1 MEKRHTIFKIV
12 PPICDHG
19 NWRLIFWK
27 AVYWLSILY
36 CHPLG
41 PRNFLSKRVC
51 SVSLSVWPDADKNLE
66 RGQGPIHWGE
76 YLNKYRWPHNCLDCW
91 KKWIFYSWIKK
102 PIKEI
107 PTPRGRSKRSI
118 WVTQGAFQLLLKKI
132 WWCLHKEHKVGG
144 AEVLFTFTK
153 YVAYDADVI
162 VQGKAS

>member
-51 SVSLSVWPDADKNLE
+51 SVSLSACWPGADKNLE

-76 YLNKYRWPHNCLDCW
+76 CLNKYRSPHNCLDCW
-91 KKWIFYSWIKK
+91 KKWIYYSWVKK
-102 PIKEI
+102 PIKEV
-107 PTPRGRSKRSI
+107 PTPKGEIKEKHLSHPRRLSVTSKEDLMMPAQG
-118 WVTQGAFQLLLKKI
+118 TQS
-132 WWCLHKEHKVGG
+132 WWSWCS
-144 AEVLFTFTK
+144 FYF
-153 YVAYDADVI
+153 Y
-162 VQGKAS
+162 